1 MRTSHF
7 AQMRT
12 EPRPTGRIL
21 NLPALG
27 FLVVFAVVAYGGA
40 NIVAFERLPGWVRS
54 SPGQPVDSLAGP
66 ISTWKNTTGVATR
79 ARTLVLDIILAKTP
93 GDTAAIENALD
104 EVAKASPASVTAWQA
119 RAALSASSRRSDG
132 TCPSG
137 FRMSVLT
144 GSHEGYYM
152 TQRVKFG
159 LEYWSELPE
168 VDRRTVI
175 RDLVGSATDAQ
186 FGPDR
191 YRNIV
196 AKKSQ
201 AERDDIRAAV
211 MASGRG
217 SKDALASTRHVM
229 AATEHFGVARA
240 GAANPTASPNL
251 CHYN

>member
-1 MRTSHF
+1 MRASHF

-12 EPRPTGRIL
+12 EPRAAGRIL

-27 FLVVFAVVAYGGA
+27 LLVVFAVAAYGSA
-40 NIVAFERLPGWVRS
+40 NIIAFERLPGWVRS
-54 SPGQPVDSLAGP
+54 AAWQPVDSLLGP
-66 ISTWKNTTGVATR
+66 ILTWKNTTGVAAR
-79 ARTLVLDIILAKTP
+79 ARTLVRDIVLVRTP
-93 GDTAAIENALD
+93 GYTAAIENALD
-104 EVAKASPASVTAWQA
+104 EVVRASPASVIAWQA
-119 RAALSASSRRSDG
+119 RAAHQLARGAPMERVV
-132 TCPSG
+132 PG

-152 TQRVKFG
+152 TLRVTFG

-175 RDLVGSATDAQ
+175 RDLVGSATE

-191 YRNIV
+191 YRDIV

-201 AERDDIRAAV
+201 AERDEIRAAV

-217 SKDALASTRHVM
+217 SKALLQAL
-229 AATEHFGVARA
+229 GI
-240 GAANPTASPNL
+240 
-251 CHYN
+251 